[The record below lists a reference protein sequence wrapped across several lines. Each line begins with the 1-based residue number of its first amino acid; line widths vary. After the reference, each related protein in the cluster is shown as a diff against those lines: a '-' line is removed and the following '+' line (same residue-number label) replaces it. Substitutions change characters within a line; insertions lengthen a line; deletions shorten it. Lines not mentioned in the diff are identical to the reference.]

1 MDYDSWDAL
10 VQYLFK
16 KVGLSVVVVSQYL
29 LVRTV

>member
-16 KVGLSVVVVSQYL
+16 KAGLSAVVVSQYSP
-29 LVRTV
+29 VRTV